1 MLSPDW
7 FDHTHHYPGEAVIVS
22 LYDRLRINE
31 KHRIG
36 TIPLCTVRCTVGKY
50 THGPTRKKE
59 MTNQNHSSVHSFI
72 LCCCIATI
80 IFFFFQFVVFYVSH
94 KMHAYYH
101 SFINLLIVLLLAASS
116 SGV

>member
-1 MLSPDW
+1 MQIKYALTGLVRSHASLPW
-7 FDHTHHYPGEAVIVS
+7 REAVIVS

-59 MTNQNHSSVHSFI
+59 MTNQNHS
-72 LCCCIATI
+72 A
-80 IFFFFQFVVFYVSH
+80 VVSQQ
-94 KMHAYYH
+94 
-101 SFINLLIVLLLAASS
+101 
-116 SGV
+116 